1 MLDRFTDLSW
11 RNRKIVAF
19 VLGMVS
25 VLGLPPVHL
34 IFMII
39 PALSGIVLLL
49 QTVSTPRQAFTLGY
63 FFGFGYFFA
72 GLYWV
77 SFALQAAG
85 VAYLMPLAIFG
96 LPALLA
102 IFPALAIVSTYLLS
116 SKDIVSRVFVFTI
129 CLSMSEWLRGH
140 IFTGFPWNLF
150 GYVWDLSML
159 QTTAWVGIYGLTLLT
174 ILAASIVA
182 TRSTRWVG
190 SVWAVMLVLWIG
202 GHYRL
207 EGSKDVA
214 LTTVNMR
221 IVQASIP
228 QQQKH
233 SLEHLEKN
241 LQKHIALSQLPA
253 EKPLQA
259 VLWAESTVPFFVD
272 QYPILRK
279 MLSEAVPLDGGF
291 LLFGNP
297 RQSQEGGV
305 TKYWN
310 SLLALNGEGKI
321 LASYDK
327 THLVPFG
334 EYIPFRSIFSKV
346 PKLTQGTMDFT
357 QGHGFETINLS
368 DLPPFSP
375 LVCYEAIF
383 PGAVTDHDDRPDW
396 ILNITN
402 DAWYGRTS
410 GPYQHLA
417 IVRVRA
423 IEEGLP
429 LVRVA
434 NNGISAVIDPYGRI
448 LYQLGLDEIGF
459 VDFALPKAIAPSF
472 YTHWRNSSF
481 WLMIIGLS
489 LITCYLRRADFRA
502 SNSRALHLHSMLL

>member
-1 MLDRFTDLSW
+1 MFSSLNQIIGDLSW

-19 VLGMVS
+19 VLGMVA

-34 IFMII
+34 IFMIV
-39 PALSGIVLLL
+39 PAFSGIVLLL
-49 QTVSTPRQAFTLGY
+49 QTVSTLRQAFILGW
-63 FFGFGYFFA
+63 FFGLGYFFA
-72 GLYWV
+72 GLYWI
-77 SFALQAAG
+77 SFALQTAG
-85 VAYLMPLAIFG
+85 VAYLMPLAIFV

-102 IFPALAIVSTYLLS
+102 ILPALAIVSTYVIS
-116 SKDIVSRVFVFTI
+116 SKDIRFSVLTFTI
-129 CLSMSEWLRGH
+129 CMSVSEWLRGH
-140 IFTGFPWNLF
+140 VFSGFPWNLL

-159 QTTAWVGIYGLTLLT
+159 QTTAWIGIYGLTLLT

-182 TRSTRWVG
+182 TQSLRWIG
-190 SVWAVMLVLWIG
+190 SVWAVLLVLWIG

-233 SLEHLEKN
+233 SLEYLEKN
-241 LQKHIALSQLPA
+241 LQIHIALSQLPA

-310 SLLALNGEGKI
+310 SMLALNGDGKI

-334 EYIPFRSIFSKV
+334 EYIPFRALFSKI
-346 PKLTQGTMDFT
+346 PKLTHGTMDFT

-383 PGAVTDHDDRPDW
+383 PGAVTDHHNRPDW

-410 GPYQHLA
+410 GPYQHLS

-429 LVRVA
+429 LVRAA

-459 VDFALPKAIAPSF
+459 IDFTLPKPIAPSF
-472 YTHWRNSSF
+472 YSHWRNSSF

-489 LITCYLRRADFRA
+489 FIAFYLRRADFR
-502 SNSRALHLHSMLL
+502 R